1 MYIYIYIYIYIHIF
15 QGFPQ
20 VLRTW
25 GAANLLKMNV
35 FTHIVLFLGIM
46 LWKGA
51 SHFNGEV
58 SFSDGGVSFLI
69 GGGGG
74 TSWRA
79 SFLMGGVWKKY
90 HGMSGEAPLALPLL
104 ENLYLKTLN
113 GCIKSTRCAPPVSL
127 ICFSGAD

>member
-1 MYIYIYIYIYIHIF
+1 MYIYISIYIHIF

-58 SFSDGGVSFLI
+58 CFSDGGVSFLI
-69 GGGGG
+69 GGGG

-79 SFLMGGVWKKY
+79 SFLMGGGFGKIMDEWRSPPCPPSTGKPVF
-90 HGMSGEAPLALPLL
+90 
-104 ENLYLKTLN
+104 EN
-113 GCIKSTRCAPPVSL
+113 IKWMYKEY
-127 ICFSGAD
+127 

>member
-1 MYIYIYIYIYIHIF
+1 MYIYISIYIHIF

-58 SFSDGGVSFLI
+58 CFSDGGVSFLI

-74 TSWRA
+74 GA
-79 SFLMGGVWKKY
+79 PQGGP
-90 HGMSGEAPLALPLL
+90 H
-104 ENLYLKTLN
+104 
-113 GCIKSTRCAPPVSL
+113 
-127 ICFSGAD
+127 F

>member
-1 MYIYIYIYIYIHIF
+1 MYIYISIYIHIF

-58 SFSDGGVSFLI
+58 CFSDGGVSFLI
-69 GGGGG
+69 GGGG
-74 TSWRA
+74 A
-79 SFLMGGVWKKY
+79 PHGG
-90 HGMSGEAPLALPLL
+90 HH
-104 ENLYLKTLN
+104 
-113 GCIKSTRCAPPVSL
+113 
-127 ICFSGAD
+127 F

>member
-1 MYIYIYIYIYIHIF
+1 MYIYISIYIHIF

-51 SHFNGEV
+51 SHFNGKV
-58 SFSDGGVSFLI
+58 CFSDGGVSFLI
-69 GGGGG
+69 GGGHLMEGIIFDGG
-74 TSWRA
+74 GGFGKIMDEWR
-79 SFLMGGVWKKY
+79 SPPCPPSTGKPVF
-90 HGMSGEAPLALPLL
+90 
-104 ENLYLKTLN
+104 EN
-113 GCIKSTRCAPPVSL
+113 IKWMYKEY
-127 ICFSGAD
+127 

>member
-1 MYIYIYIYIYIHIF
+1 MYIYISIYIHIF

-58 SFSDGGVSFLI
+58 CFSDGGVSFLM
-69 GGGGG
+69 GGGLEK
-74 TSWRA
+74 SW
-79 SFLMGGVWKKY
+79 
-90 HGMSGEAPLALPLL
+90 MSGEAPLALPLL

>member
-58 SFSDGGVSFLI
+58 CFSDG
-69 GGGGG
+69 
-74 TSWRA
+74 RA